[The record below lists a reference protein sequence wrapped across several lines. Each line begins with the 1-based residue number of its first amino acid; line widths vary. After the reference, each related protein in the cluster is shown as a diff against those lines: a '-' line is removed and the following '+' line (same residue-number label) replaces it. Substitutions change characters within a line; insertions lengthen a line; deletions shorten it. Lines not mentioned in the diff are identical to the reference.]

1 MEIHVYILSM
11 DRKGFQLWSV
21 KNGQAVPLPSDS
33 QKGYAEQEKNRK
45 SISDNV
51 ELWHKEANKKNYF
64 IPMTTQ
70 VFLSQ
75 QAERSVHCAAQVYT
89 FRSEKKLKIFSPA
102 SFAYHQGITAY
113 TK

>member
-1 MEIHVYILSM
+1 MLNWKEEEKHEEHRSQIRMEIHVYILSM

-51 ELWHKEANKKNYF
+51 ELWHKEANKK
-64 IPMTTQ
+64 II
-70 VFLSQ
+70 LS
-75 QAERSVHCAAQVYT
+75 
-89 FRSEKKLKIFSPA
+89 P
-102 SFAYHQGITAY
+102 
-113 TK
+113 